1 MMAPWSGIVV
11 LAKVAH
17 RPTETFG
24 GDARTSRK
32 RPYVDGREPGLQSVL
47 RMDSALSTPRF
58 GEQWTRI
65 AILAIASS
73 LLNARFVNGERSM
86 ILVDLTHTF
95 PVSVGDAF
103 AYITD
108 TGNWKAFLPNFV
120 RLHDP
125 TQAKGDTQVGYA
137 CR

>member
-1 MMAPWSGIVV
+1 
-11 LAKVAH
+11 
-17 RPTETFG
+17 
-24 GDARTSRK
+24 
-32 RPYVDGREPGLQSVL
+32 
-47 RMDSALSTPRF
+47 MDSALSTPRF

-65 AILAIASS
+65 AILAIASC

-125 TQAKGDTQVGYA
+125 TQATWDTQVGYA